1 MNKSERFLFFFTRDK
16 GFYRTFLPM
25 LAVISAQML
34 ASSAVNLA
42 DNFMLGAYSEL
53 SLSAA
58 TIVNQIQF
66 VLQNLI
72 GGLGVG
78 IVVLGSQYWGKGQT
92 GPIKRIISL
101 GLMLSLVGGAL
112 FFIGGAVFPR
122 TLISLLTDDEAVIG
136 EAMKYMSLMCWT
148 YLIFSI
154 TNALIYSLQ
163 SVETAAIGTV
173 MSLSTLCI
181 NICLNYIL
189 IGGNLGAPEMGI
201 VGAALATLT
210 SRCVELA
217 IILCYI
223 FFIDKK
229 LRIKLPELL
238 RPDFGYMKDFIK
250 VASPLVISGAFWG
263 LGQAA
268 QTAVL
273 GHISAEAIAASSV
286 ATIVFSIISVVGMA
300 SANASSVTMGKTIG
314 EGKIKMVKP
323 YAITF
328 QAIFLII
335 GLCAGAGIYLTKDI
349 VVGIYSL
356 SDETRELTVQFLT
369 VLSVTTVGSCF
380 QYPLASGVIAGG
392 GYTKYPAI
400 VENIFTWGLVI
411 PLSFLSAFVFNWSP
425 LMTFI
430 CLKCDQILKIIPN
443 VIVCNRFR
451 WVKELTR

>member
-1 MNKSERFLFFFTRDK
+1 MDKNQRFLFFFTRDK
-16 GFYRTFLPM
+16 GFYRTFLPL

-72 GGLGVG
+72 SGLGVG
-78 IVVLGSQYWGKGQT
+78 TVVLGSQYWGKGQID
-92 GPIKRIISL
+92 PIRRIISL
-101 GLMLSLVGGAL
+101 GLMLSLAGGVL
-112 FFIGGAVFPR
+112 FFLAGAVFPR
-122 TLISLLTDDEAVIG
+122 PIIALLTNEAAVIDEAL
-136 EAMKYMSLMCWT
+136 KYMSIMCWT
-148 YLIFSI
+148 YLVFSI
-154 TNALIYSLQ
+154 TNALLYSLQ
-163 SVETAAIGTV
+163 AVETAAIGTV

-189 IGGNLGAPEMGI
+189 IYGNFGAPELGI
-201 VGAALATLT
+201 KGAALATLT
-210 SRCVELA
+210 SRIVELA
-217 IILCYI
+217 IILCYTL
-223 FFIDKK
+223 FIDRK
-229 LRIKLPELL
+229 LRLRLSDLL
-238 RPDFGYMKDFIK
+238 RPDMSYFRDFIK
-250 VASPLVISGAFWG
+250 VSSPLVISGAFWG

-268 QTAVL
+268 QAAVL
-273 GHISAEAIAASSV
+273 GHISSEAIAASSV

-314 EGKIKMVKP
+314 EGKMHMIKP

-335 GLCAGAGIYLTKDI
+335 GLLAGAGIYLAKDF
-349 VVGIYSL
+349 VVGLYSL
-356 SDETRELTVQFLT
+356 SDETRQLALQFLT

-400 VENIFTWGLVI
+400 VENLFTWLLVI
-411 PLSFLSAFVFNWSP
+411 PLSFLSAFVFEFSP
-425 LMTFI
+425 LITFI

-443 VIVCNRFR
+443 VIVCNRFKWIR
-451 WVKELTR
+451 QLAR